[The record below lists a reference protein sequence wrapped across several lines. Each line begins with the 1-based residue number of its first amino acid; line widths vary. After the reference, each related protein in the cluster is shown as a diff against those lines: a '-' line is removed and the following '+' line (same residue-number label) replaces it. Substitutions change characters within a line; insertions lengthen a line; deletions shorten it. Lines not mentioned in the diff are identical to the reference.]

1 MAEANTML
9 PAPLPLNEGER
20 LQALYRLHIL
30 DTEPE
35 PEYDDLTRLATEI
48 TGCPIALI
56 SLIDA
61 NRQWFK
67 ARCGIDAAETDRG
80 LAFCAHAILQP
91 EILEVEDATQDE
103 RFARHPFVTGEP
115 HIRYYAGVPLYSERN
130 LCYGTL
136 CVVDMKPHKLSELQ
150 RSMLKKVA
158 RQILFIME
166 ARVGRQQEILTSMSL
181 ARLLEFLPDGLITT
195 DISGNIQHVN
205 SIARRWHGV
214 DPSITPRDAW
224 SDHFEL
230 LDGEGTQRLP
240 LADNPLSRV
249 LRGEKV
255 QDQEMMIRATGQP
268 DRPIVCNA
276 DFLVDAQGD
285 TIGAVV
291 VMRDISSL
299 KHMEKMKDEFVS
311 TVSHELRTPLT
322 SICGAL
328 NLIQGGI
335 LGEVPETMKEM
346 LTVASQNSQRL
357 SMLINDLL
365 DMEKLI
371 AGKMNFIF
379 GTMELAP
386 LLDEALLMMA
396 NYAEPLE
403 VALQRKG
410 NEVVKVNVDA
420 VRLMQV
426 LGNLLSNACKFSP
439 AGSTVVLEHKVIGD
453 KVEISVI
460 DQGPGVPEAF
470 RDRLF
475 QKFSQ
480 ADSGSNRSKGGTGLG
495 LVICK
500 EMIERMQGE
509 IGFES
514 TEGKGARFW
523 IRLPLQ

>member
-1 MAEANTML
+1 MADAKTHR

-20 LQALYRLHIL
+20 LQALYRLQIL

-35 PEYDDLTRLATEI
+35 PQYDDLTKLASEI

-67 ARCGIDAAETDRG
+67 ARCGIDASETDRD
-80 LAFCAHAILQP
+80 LAFCAHAILEP
-91 EILEVEDATQDE
+91 DILEVPDARLDA
-103 RFARHPFVTGEP
+103 RFADHPFVTGDP
-115 HIRYYAGVPLYSERN
+115 HIRFYAGVPLYSERN

-136 CVVDMKPHKLSELQ
+136 CVVDMEPRRLTELQ
-150 RSMLKKVA
+150 RSMLLKVS
-158 RQILFIME
+158 RQILFVME
-166 ARVGRQQEILTSMSL
+166 SRVGRQQEILTSMSL

-195 DISGNIQHVN
+195 DINGHIQHVN

-214 DPSITPRDAW
+214 DPSVIPREQW
-224 SDHFEL
+224 SRYFEL
-230 LDGEGTQRLP
+230 IDSSGVQRLP
-240 LADNPLSRV
+240 LSDNPLTRV

-255 QDQEMMIRATGQP
+255 QDQEMIIRTTGQP
-268 DRPIVCNA
+268 DRPIVCNG
-276 DFLVDAQGD
+276 DFLVDAQGQ

-299 KHMEKMKDEFVS
+299 KHVEKMKDEFVS

-335 LGEVPETMKEM
+335 LGAVPETMKEM

-357 SMLINDLL
+357 TMLINDLL

-386 LLDEALLMMA
+386 LLDEALLMMT
-396 NYAEPLE
+396 NYAEPMD

-410 NEVVKVNVDA
+410 TELVRVNVDA

-426 LGNLLSNACKFSP
+426 LSNLLSNACKFSP
-439 AGSTVVLEHKVIGD
+439 AGSTVVLQHKVHGN

-500 EMIERMQGE
+500 ELVERMKGE

-523 IRLPLQ
+523 VRLPMQ